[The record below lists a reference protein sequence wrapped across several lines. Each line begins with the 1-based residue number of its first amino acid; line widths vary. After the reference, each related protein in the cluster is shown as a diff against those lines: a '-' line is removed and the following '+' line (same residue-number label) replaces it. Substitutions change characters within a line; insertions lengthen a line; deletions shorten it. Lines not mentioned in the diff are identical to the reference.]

1 MGSLLDQLKGGR
13 TSKPS
18 SRKAAS
24 KGQKGKGVSKA
35 TSKSYVKAAA
45 KKSPPKKKGGR

>member
-24 KGQKGKGVSKA
+24 KGRKGVSKA
-35 TSKSYVKAAA
+35 SSKSYVKAAA